1 MYNVVKEQGRIKIGI
16 QAFLVGNDLCAII
29 SGGDTPHV
37 GAVALSVPRPSLK
50 NFEKTSAST
59 SVLTLIG
66 HKDDETAKK
75 ASHALASRLN
85 KNVVV
90 TCGIHLDDIDP
101 EEINIVGELI
111 NQLVE
116 ELISEVPCKD
126 NI

>member
-1 MYNVVKEQGRIKIGI
+1 M
-16 QAFLVGNDLCAII
+16 
-29 SGGDTPHV
+29 
-37 GAVALSVPRPSLK
+37 SVPRPSLK